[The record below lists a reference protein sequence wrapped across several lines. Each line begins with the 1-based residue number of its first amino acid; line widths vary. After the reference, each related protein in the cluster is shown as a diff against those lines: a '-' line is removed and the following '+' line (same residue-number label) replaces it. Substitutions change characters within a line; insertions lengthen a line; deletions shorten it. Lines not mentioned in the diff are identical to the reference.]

1 MRNDILERKED
12 ILKWIEEHQS
22 KAFICRELHCKPDT
36 LNSYLDKMGI
46 EYTGNQGG
54 KGIRV
59 DPKYKTAEEYVK
71 GTCVQSHVLRQKLIR
86 DGIKENKCE
95 ICGITTWQGVKIPL
109 ELHHIDG
116 NHFNNS
122 LDNLQILCPNCHSIQ
137 QGNSGAN
144 IGKYSPTTETK
155 GIEGI
160 VLEETKEVE
169 KSSKYIIC
177 PICNKNLMLKN
188 SHMCL
193 ECKSKSQRVTEWPS
207 RDELKELIRTL
218 PFTTIAKQFNVS
230 DNAIRKWCDNYKL
243 PRKSSEIKKYTD
255 EEWTDI

>member
-1 MRNDILERKED
+1 MRKDILERKED
-12 ILKWIEEHQS
+12 ILRWIEEHQS

-36 LNSYLDKMGI
+36 LNSYLQKMGI

-116 NHFNNS
+116 NHFNN
-122 LDNLQILCPNCHSIQ
+122 DFNNLQILCPNCHSIQ
-137 QGNSGAN
+137 KGNSGAN
-144 IGKYSPTTETK
+144 IGKYTK
-155 GIEGI
+155 HER
-160 VLEETKEVE
+160 E
-169 KSSKYIIC
+169 
-177 PICNKNLMLKN
+177 
-188 SHMCL
+188 
-193 ECKSKSQRVTEWPS
+193 
-207 RDELKELIRTL
+207 
-218 PFTTIAKQFNVS
+218 
-230 DNAIRKWCDNYKL
+230 
-243 PRKSSEIKKYTD
+243 
-255 EEWTDI
+255 